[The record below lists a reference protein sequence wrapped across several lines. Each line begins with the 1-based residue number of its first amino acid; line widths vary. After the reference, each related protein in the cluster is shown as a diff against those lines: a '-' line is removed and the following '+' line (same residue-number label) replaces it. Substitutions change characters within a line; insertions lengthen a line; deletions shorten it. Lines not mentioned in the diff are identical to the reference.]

1 MIGLIMAILRLWTIP
16 TEARAATPSF
26 PIQNISKVVGSAM
39 SRELMDIGKAR
50 CQILPIKLPVV
61 KSFFLMILTSWC
73 NDIDYDSVKR
83 EELFSWLIHFI
94 YDAYSREKVFCES
107 RE

>member
-1 MIGLIMAILRLWTIP
+1 
-16 TEARAATPSF
+16 
-26 PIQNISKVVGSAM
+26 
-39 SRELMDIGKAR
+39 MDIGKAR

-83 EELFSWLIHFI
+83 EKLFSCLIHFI
-94 YDAYSREKVFCES
+94 YDACNREKTFCES
-107 RE
+107 KEHTQTYESL